1 MTQQVYFNK
10 KLKYLV
16 INLTVSQA
24 ELAKL
29 LGVTRQVIHNLLIN
43 DSDVNYLLYLK

>member
-10 KLKYLV
+10 YLKYLV
-16 INLTVSQA
+16 SNSTVSQA

-29 LGVTRQVIHNLLIN
+29 LSVTRQAIHNLLIN
-43 DSDVNYLLYLK
+43 DSDVDYLL